1 METVT
6 QSHPTQAAAE
16 PAPQLISGGQI
27 VAKMLKQEGIRH
39 IFTIS
44 GGHIIDTYNGCIDE
58 GIEIIDVRHEQVA
71 AHAAD
76 AYARITGLGCAIVT
90 AGPGTTD
97 AVTGVA
103 NAFRAESPMLL
114 IGGNSPLKQYRMGG
128 LQELR
133 HSEMMN
139 PITKFASMVMT
150 TDRVGEMMGIALR
163 EMYNGAP
170 GPGFLEIPHDV
181 MDGKTDAAK
190 VRYPRNFRVRGS
202 AAAVPDFVGDPNIV
216 AQVAELLARAERPV
230 ALFGTQ
236 ARTCRAHDAIDKF
249 SRQFNIPIYVNGSAR
264 GTLPRNHPYNFMPS
278 RKTAFDNADVIL
290 LAGTP
295 LDFRMG
301 YGRRLNPNAKI
312 VIMDMD
318 YKNVGHNRDFDF
330 GLVGNLRTILMAMCE
345 GSKGDTTGKHDP
357 FIKMLRED
365 ESRAQGKNDKIIAAN
380 ETPIHPIR
388 LVHEINEFL
397 LEDTVYIGDGGDIVT
412 FSGSVVKPQKPGGW
426 MDPGPLGTLGVGSGF
441 AIASKLAQPERDVV
455 VLFGDC
461 SFTLT
466 GFDFLT
472 AVHRKLPFVGV
483 IGNNS
488 SWNQI
493 RFGQER
499 KYPGRGDIGNVVG
512 DVRFD
517 RLAEAMGGFG
527 IRVTRPEDIRPA
539 MEKARDSGKPALVD
553 VVINRDVYSSGTTNQ
568 TMYK

>member
-1 METVT
+1 MGSLEPQVSSET
-6 QSHPTQAAAE
+6 QREAE
-16 PAPQLISGGQI
+16 TISGGQI
-27 VAKMLKQEGIRH
+27 VAKMLKQEGIGH

-58 GIEIIDVRHEQVA
+58 GIRIVDVRHEQVA

-76 AYARITGLGCAIVT
+76 AYARINGLGCAIVT

-114 IGGNSPLKQYRMGG
+114 IGGNGPLKQYRMGS

-133 HSEMMN
+133 HVDMMA
-139 PITKFASMVMT
+139 PISKFASTVMT
-150 TDRVGEMMGIALR
+150 TERVGEMMGQAFR

-170 GPGFLEIPHDV
+170 GPGFLEIPHDI
-181 MDGKTDAAK
+181 MDGKVDAAK
-190 VRYPRNFRVRGS
+190 VRYPKNFRVRGADGS
-202 AAAVPDFVGDPNIV
+202 AVPEFLGDPKTV
-216 AQVAELLARAERPV
+216 QQVAELIAGAERPV

-236 ARTCRAHDAIDKF
+236 LRTCRGHDALDRF
-249 SRQFNIPIYVNGSAR
+249 ARQFNVPIYVNGAAR
-264 GTLPRNHPYNFMPS
+264 GSLPRAHPYNFMPS

-301 YGRRLNPNAKI
+301 YGRRLNSKAKI
-312 VIMDMD
+312 VILDMD
-318 YKNVGHNRDFDF
+318 YRNVGHNRDFDF
-330 GLVGNLRTILMAMCE
+330 GLVGNLRTVLNAMCE
-345 GSKGDTTGKHDP
+345 ASKGDVSRRHDP

-365 ESRAQGKNDKIIAAN
+365 EEKAGSKNDKLIAAN
-380 ETPIHPIR
+380 ETPIHPVR
-388 LVHEINEFL
+388 LCHEINEFL

-412 FSGSVVKPQKPGGW
+412 FSGSIVKPQKPGGW
-426 MDPGPLGTLGVGSGF
+426 MDPGPLGTLGVGTGF
-441 AIASKLAQPERDVV
+441 AMASKLAQPERDVV
-455 VLFGDC
+455 VLFGDG
-461 SFTLT
+461 SFGLT
-466 GFDFLT
+466 GFDFET
-472 AVHRKLPFVGV
+472 MVRNKLPFVGV
-483 IGNNS
+483 IGNNA

-499 KYPGRGDIGNVVG
+499 KYPGRGDVGNVLE

-517 RLAEAMGGFG
+517 KFAEAMGGLG

-539 MEKARDSGKPALVD
+539 LEKARASGRPELVD
-553 VVINRDVYSSGTTNQ
+553 VVINREAYSSGTQNQ

>member
-1 METVT
+1 MGGLEPQVSNETQREVQT
-6 QSHPTQAAAE
+6 
-16 PAPQLISGGQI
+16 ISGGQI
-27 VAKMLKQEGIRH
+27 VAKMLKQEGIGH

-58 GIEIIDVRHEQVA
+58 GIRIVDVRHEQVA

-114 IGGNSPLKQYRMGG
+114 IGGNGPLKQYRMGA

-133 HSEMMN
+133 HVDMMA
-139 PITKFASMVMT
+139 PISKFASTVMT
-150 TDRVGEMMGIALR
+150 TERVGEMMGQAFR

-170 GPGFLEIPHDV
+170 GPGFLEIPHDI
-181 MDGKTDAAK
+181 MDGKVDASK
-190 VRYPRNFRVRGS
+190 VRYPKNFRVRGS
-202 AAAVPDFVGDPNIV
+202 SGSAVPEFLGDPNTV
-216 AQVAELLARAERPV
+216 QQVADLIAGAERPV

-236 ARTCRAHDAIDKF
+236 LRTCRGHDALDRFARK
-249 SRQFNIPIYVNGSAR
+249 FNIPIYVNGAAR
-264 GTLPRNHPYNFMPS
+264 GSLPRAHPYNFMPS

-301 YGRRLNPNAKI
+301 YGRRLNPKAKI
-312 VIMDMD
+312 VILDMD
-318 YKNVGHNRDFDF
+318 YRNVGHNRDFDF
-330 GLVGNLRTILMAMCE
+330 GMVGNLRTVLDAMCAA
-345 GSKGDTTGKHDP
+345 SKGDVSRRHDP

-365 ESRAQGKNDKIIAAN
+365 EEKSRSKNDKIIAAN
-380 ETPIHPIR
+380 EMPIHPVR
-388 LVHEINEFL
+388 LCHEINEFL
-397 LEDTVYIGDGGDIVT
+397 REDSVYIGDGGDIVT
-412 FSGSVVKPQKPGGW
+412 FSGSIVKPQKPGGW
-426 MDPGPLGTLGVGSGF
+426 MDPGPLGTLGVGTGF
-441 AIASKLAQPERDVV
+441 AMASKLTQPERDVV
-455 VLFGDC
+455 VLFGDG
-461 SFTLT
+461 SFGLT
-466 GFDFLT
+466 GFDFET
-472 AVHRKLPFVGV
+472 MVRNKLPFVGV
-483 IGNNS
+483 IGNNA

-499 KYPGRGDIGNVVG
+499 KYPGRGDVGNVLD

-517 RLAEAMGGFG
+517 KFAEAMGGVG
-527 IRVTRPEDIRPA
+527 IRVTRPEEIRPA
-539 MEKARDSGKPALVD
+539 LEKARDSGRPALVD
-553 VVINRDVYSSGTTNQ
+553 VVINRQAYSSGTQNQ

>member
-1 METVT
+1 MGSVENQV
-6 QSHPTQAAAE
+6 AASADVK
-16 PAPQLISGGQI
+16 LVSSGQI

-44 GGHIIDTYNGCIDE
+44 GGHIVDIYNGCIDE

-76 AYARITGLGCAIVT
+76 AYARITGLGCAVVT

-97 AVTGVA
+97 AVTGMA

-114 IGGNSPLKQYRMGG
+114 IGGNSALKQYRMGG

-133 HSEMMN
+133 HSEMMA
-139 PITKFASMVMT
+139 PISKFASMVMT
-150 TDRVGEMMGIALR
+150 TERVAEMMGIAIR

-170 GPGFLEIPHDV
+170 GPGFLEIPHDI
-181 MDGKTDAAK
+181 MDAKVEAAK
-190 VRYPRNFRVRGS
+190 VRYPKNFRVRGNS
-202 AAAVPDFVGDPNIV
+202 GSAVPAFIGDPNS
-216 AQVAELLARAERPV
+216 VAEVADLIARAERPV

-249 SRQFNIPIYVNGSAR
+249 ARHFNMPIYVNGAAR

-278 RKTAFDNADVIL
+278 RKAAFDNADVIL

-301 YGRRLNPNAKI
+301 YGRRLNPKAKI
-312 VIMDMD
+312 VIMDLD
-318 YKNVGHNRDFDF
+318 YRNVGHNRDFDY
-330 GLVGNLRTILMAMCE
+330 GLVGNIRTILLAMCE
-345 GSKGDTTGKHDP
+345 ASKGDTAKKHDP
-357 FIKMLRED
+357 FLAMLRGE
-365 ESRAQGKNDKIIAAN
+365 EEKTKNKNDKIIAENA
-380 ETPIHPIR
+380 TPIHPVR

-412 FSGSVVKPQKPGGW
+412 FSGSVVKPHKPGGW
-426 MDPGPLGTLGVGSGF
+426 MDPGPLGTLGVGTGF
-441 AIASKLAQPERDVV
+441 AMASKLAQPERDVV
-455 VLFGDC
+455 TLFGDC
-461 SFTLT
+461 AFTLT
-466 GFDFLT
+466 GFDFIT
-472 AVHRKLPFVGV
+472 MVHRKLPFVGV
-483 IGNNS
+483 IGNNA

-527 IRVTRPEDIRPA
+527 VRVTKPEDIRPA
-539 MEKARDSGKPALVD
+539 LEKARDSGKPALVD
-553 VVINRDVYSSGTTNQ
+553 VVIDREKYSSGTMNQ